1 MEGQRFF
8 CVSNFQGT
16 LLRTALAFGWDGV
29 FLLPGCADPFNEKA
43 IRASR
48 GACFKIP
55 VESGDI
61 EEWLEICDTH
71 GLTRI
76 GATSST
82 TTITHPRP
90 HHEEIHLETH
100 EWERFKE
107 CSASLVLG
115 SEGQGLSAAVLELCN
130 PVSIPMIGAME
141 SLNVASAGAILMCV
155 FSQSIE
161 RLMSDLAQVMK
172 E

>member
-1 MEGQRFF
+1 M
-8 CVSNFQGT
+8 
-16 LLRTALAFGWDGV
+16 RTALAFGWDGV

-61 EEWLEICDTH
+61 GEWLEICDTH
-71 GLTRI
+71 RLTRI
-76 GATSST
+76 AATSST
-82 TTITHPRP
+82 KTHPRQ
-90 HHEEIHLETH
+90 HREEIHVETYD
-100 EWERFKE
+100 WERFKE

-115 SEGQGLSAAVLELCN
+115 SEGQGLSDAVLGLCN
-130 PVSIPMIGAME
+130 PVSIPMVGAME

-155 FSQSIE
+155 LSHSIK
-161 RLMSDLAQVMK
+161 RLMSDLTLVM
-172 E
+172 EE

>member
-1 MEGQRFF
+1 M
-8 CVSNFQGT
+8 
-16 LLRTALAFGWDGV
+16 RTALAFGWDGA

-61 EEWLEICDTH
+61 GDWLEICNAH

-76 GATSST
+76 AATSSST
-82 TTITHPRP
+82 KTDLRP
-90 HHEEIHLETH
+90 HHENTHLETYD
-100 EWERFKE
+100 WERFKE

-115 SEGQGLSAAVLELCN
+115 SEGQGLSDAVLGLCN
-130 PVSIPMIGAME
+130 PVSIPMVGAME

-155 FSQSIE
+155 LSHSIK
-161 RLMSDLAQVMK
+161 RLMSDLTLVM
-172 E
+172 EE